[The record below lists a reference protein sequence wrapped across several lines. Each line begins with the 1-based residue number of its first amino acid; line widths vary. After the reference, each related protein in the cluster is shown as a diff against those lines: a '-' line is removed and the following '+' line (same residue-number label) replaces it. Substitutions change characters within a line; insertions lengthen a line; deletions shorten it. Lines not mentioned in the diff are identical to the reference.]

1 MLESNQKNA
10 SQLLTLKIF
19 YKMNIISDSSL
30 DCLDEMTNT
39 GPTESYGGAT
49 VFSQPSIRDI
59 GDVGIKTGIRF

>member
-1 MLESNQKNA
+1 
-10 SQLLTLKIF
+10 
-19 YKMNIISDSSL
+19 MNIISDSSL